1 MKRFI
6 LLIMILFVLGTSSSF
21 ASTTWVLWGIN
32 KSNLQKT
39 DKGVRG
45 FWSYIDAFES
55 KNDCNIRMSNLSRT
69 HEDYRYE
76 CLPVEINASEII
88 FY

>member
-1 MKRFI
+1 MKRYI
-6 LLIMILFVLGTSSSF
+6 LLIMILFIFGISSSF

-39 DKGVRG
+39 EEGMRGV
-45 FWSYIDAFES
+45 WSYIDAFDS
-55 KNDCNIRMSNLSRT
+55 KNDCKISASKLART

-76 CLPVEINASEII
+76 CLPVEINASEIV

>member
-6 LLIMILFVLGTSSSF
+6 LLTMILFIFGTSSSF

-32 KSNLQKT
+32 KLSLQKT
-39 DKGVRG
+39 DKGARG
-45 FWSYIDAFES
+45 FWGYIDAFES
-55 KNDCNIRMSNLSRT
+55 KNDCKISMKELSRE

-76 CLPVEINASEII
+76 CLPVEINASEIV